1 MYTLRIRQQKEKTSQ
16 NKNTSDSGNKKE
28 LSVRQQDKA
37 LKLARKLE
45 KNYSEK
51 NIKKVDSKKN
61 KYFNSNSFSKIK
73 DKAEY
78 LWEKL
83 KAHETPLSMKL
94 AIFGGFAYMILPV
107 DIIPDTIP
115 VFGLVD
121 DASVLYA
128 IWKTTYPYLKEV
140 AKDIID
146 EKGMEIIQGKINSSF
161 KRTII
166 RAAIILLI
174 NVVGTLLVCFYPF
187 GMTISL
193 LISSVLF
200 LASFIYSLIRFILFW
215 KNNGR
220 LIFGISKQTIKAKNM
235 NQGIAN
241 YIRTAD
247 EKNCR
252 TITKIF
258 KIVDLANR
266 VPNAN
271 IPNLE
276 AVIRHFI
283 KKIRAEIF
291 IFAGFYGLYL
301 LLIFGFLKP
310 YLIHEFA
317 QMNTLQL
324 MIYPIYQLYSLIT
337 VFFKAI

>member
-1 MYTLRIRQQKEKTSQ
+1 MYTFRIRHLKEKTSQ
-16 NKNTSDSGNKKE
+16 NQNSGDSGKQKE

-45 KNYSEK
+45 KQYSEK
-51 NIKKVDSKKN
+51 QVQNIETKKN
-61 KYFNSNSFSKIK
+61 KYFNHESFLKIK

-94 AIFGGFAYMILPV
+94 AIFGGFAYMILPI
-107 DIIPDTIP
+107 DIIPDSLP
-115 VFGLVD
+115 FFGLVD

-146 EKGMEIIQGKINSSF
+146 EKGMEFIQGKINSSF
-161 KRTII
+161 KKTII

-174 NVVGTLLVCFYPF
+174 NVAGTLLVCFYPF
-187 GMTISL
+187 GMTISMV
-193 LISSVLF
+193 ISSLLF
-200 LASFIYSLIRFILFW
+200 LATFVYSLVRFILFW
-215 KNNGR
+215 KNKGK
-220 LIFGISKQTIKAKNM
+220 LIIGISKQTIKAKNL

-247 EKNCR
+247 EETCR
-252 TITKIF
+252 IITKVF
-258 KIVDLANR
+258 KIVDLADR
-266 VPNAN
+266 IPNAN

-291 IFAGFYGLYL
+291 IFVGFYGFYL

-310 YLIHEFA
+310 YLIHEFT
-317 QMNTLQL
+317 QMNTFQL
-324 MIYPIYQLYSLIT
+324 MIYPIYQLLVLASVL
-337 VFFKAI
+337 V